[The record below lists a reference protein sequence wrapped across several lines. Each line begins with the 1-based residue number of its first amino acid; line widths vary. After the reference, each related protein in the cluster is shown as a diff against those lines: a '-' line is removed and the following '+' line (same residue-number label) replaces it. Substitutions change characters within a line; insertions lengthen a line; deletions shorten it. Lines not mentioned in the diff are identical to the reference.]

1 MKNIFL
7 VVTLFLAVFVLVLT
21 DFGKGNTVVYDCRDA
36 HWMPDVP
43 LAVKEECA
51 KMRKEDWER
60 LQQEGKKKL
69 IST

>member
-7 VVTLFLAVFVLVLT
+7 VIVLFIALFVLIIS
-21 DFGKGNTVVYDCRDA
+21 DKSGTVVYDCRDA
-36 HWMPDVP
+36 HWHPDIP
-43 LAVKEECA
+43 IEVKKECS
-51 KMRKEDWER
+51 KMYKEDWER

>member
-7 VVTLFLAVFVLVLT
+7 VVTLFLSVFVLVLS
-21 DFGKGNTVVYDCRDA
+21 DFGKDRTVVYDCRDA

-43 LAVKEECA
+43 LSVKEECA